1 MAKFEKR
8 YAKVMKEKEEI
19 TTDMVKFLFSAINF
33 IVDTGKLAEFMDWQV
48 KEAEKKC
55 GEEVMKRVEVWKG
68 CIGSFYRSRH
78 ERQPRFKSGKRLH
91 LSVSN
96 HKRHREMIRWYVQ
109 KIRAEKG
116 GEKG

>member
-1 MAKFEKR
+1 
-8 YAKVMKEKEEI
+8 
-19 TTDMVKFLFSAINF
+19 
-33 IVDTGKLAEFMDWQV
+33 
-48 KEAEKKC
+48 
-55 GEEVMKRVEVWKG
+55 MKRVEVWKG